1 MTENPAVMRLRAEA
15 RRLRDKAY
23 DLERDADD
31 LDAEAEELQEKLTV
45 DIPSICDR
53 LLAGYLSGT
62 ARELVEQ
69 VRLEGHE
76 LPGFREVCLTY
87 GEALP

>member
-1 MTENPAVMRLRAEA
+1 MRTPEYLRKEAARLREEA
-15 RRLRDKAY
+15 RTRTCDAA
-23 DLERDADD
+23 DLE
-31 LDAEAEELQEKLTV
+31 AEAEELEAKLNV
-45 DIPSICDR
+45 DIPAICDR

-87 GEALP
+87 GEQLP